1 MFSLLRDFL
10 PVAMRKAKKEKK
22 VSIKSKS
29 KRSSKVVERLEIN
42 CQVDE
47 EKTPSRNFSS
57 LVGSFPSRS
66 IEHSKQLFSAT
77 ATATTPESEQLKT

>member
-1 MFSLLRDFL
+1 M
-10 PVAMRKAKKEKK
+10 
-22 VSIKSKS
+22 KSKS

-47 EKTPSRNFSS
+47 EKTPARNFSS
-57 LVGSFPSRS
+57 LVGSFPSRN

-77 ATATTPESEQLKT
+77 ATTPESEQLKT